1 MELKVILLS
10 LRREKGLSQAELAE
24 ELGVSRQA
32 VSRWEAGLAV
42 PSGENLIALSRVY
55 GVTVEELYR
64 NGRGEEPEAPPESK
78 NRDAPEIDRIKSNPH
93 LRYKW
98 FITIIFVACIY
109 LGTLLWGQIINSRM
123 IAIGY
128 LIWETIFLAIG
139 WIIKILWR
147 KKQK

>member
-1 MELKVILLS
+1 MELKEILLS

-64 NGRGEEPEAPPESK
+64 NGRGEEPPKPPLDQGADLPK
-78 NRDAPEIDRIKSNPH
+78 RKGWVVI
-93 LRYKW
+93 L
-98 FITIIFVACIY
+98 FVTAFCG
-109 LGTLLWGQIINSRM
+109 GTLLWGWLTYSIGAAKVLLELVGFLSVLGWLLYNLH
-123 IAIGY
+123 IAFSY
-128 LIWETIFLAIG
+128 Y
-139 WIIKILWR
+139 KKR
-147 KKQK
+147 KDDM